1 MSLVETRSRDENILR
16 YCHPKKCIPW
26 CIDRAVNTPF
36 LWRCIRFQSIRR
48 RRHCRFNIGFDME
61 GEQLNVSN
69 QWISR
74 KIIWLLQFKLMR
86 MDILYIYIL
95 QIIIKC
101 DWTLNEAIHAIFVKH
116 LKCIKCIARV
126 YFDYNVYLL
135 VSTEIIEYIVQRSP
149 GIWNV

>member
-1 MSLVETRSRDENILR
+1 MTLRYLTAWPLCAAHKETKILCVENTLLFFGCNTVMSLVETRSRDENILW

-36 LWRCIRFQSIRR
+36 VWRCIRFQSIRR

-74 KIIWLLQFKLMR
+74 KIIWLLQLKLMR

-101 DWTLNEAIHAIFVKH
+101 HWTLNEAIH
-116 LKCIKCIARV
+116 
-126 YFDYNVYLL
+126 
-135 VSTEIIEYIVQRSP
+135 EIL
-149 GIWNV
+149 WNI